1 MATYLENKMAET
13 NKPAEKPAEKP
24 KGFTKMR
31 NVSTQTLQLASGALL
46 PEKTVAYNA
55 AEFSTLHMFL
65 EGVE

>member
-1 MATYLENKMAET
+1 MAATIDTTKVKEDV
-13 NKPAEKPAEKP
+13 KP

-31 NVSTQTLQLASGALL
+31 NVSKQTLQLASGTLL
-46 PEKTVAYNA
+46 PDKTALFNA

>member
-1 MATYLENKMAET
+1 MAEVKIKEAT
-13 NKPAEKPAEKP
+13 ELAAKESAEKP

-31 NVSTQTLQLASGALL
+31 NISKQTLQLASGALL
-46 PEKTVAYNA
+46 PEKTAAYNA